1 MHVLVAGKGSF
12 SSSLAAMWHADF
24 DAGSS
29 ECEEEGLILP
39 RLSNI
44 VAVAAR
50 SKTASIAG
58 YPPPVHEP
66 VKGGYDSGK
75 GGKGYGGSSY
85 DSVKG
90 GCGSVAGYG
99 KDGYGKDQNKS
110 KPDSSYDSVK
120 GGCGSVAGYGKDQNK
135 SKPDSSDEPYGKGS
149 KKVAV
154 YADAGGPG
162 IFRSSPASGDPVEAW
177 WRRDPV
183 KGWSQIFVSLAAAP
197 AGGKSSGGK
206 DSGNGWSSGGK
217 GLSSESGDQVERRRR
232 EYRRWWNETLIDA
245 RKKDIEELQH
255 QIEAKKEEIEFLKGQ
270 IEVER

>member
-1 MHVLVAGKGSF
+1 LTKGRIATFSRRFVAGRWRFLCDQCDHSILIGECRSGRF
-12 SSSLAAMWHADF
+12 HTICRCVCRECQAMQ
-24 DAGSS
+24 
-29 ECEEEGLILP
+29 
-39 RLSNI
+39 
-44 VAVAAR
+44 V
-50 SKTASIAG
+50 
-58 YPPPVHEP
+58 
-66 VKGGYDSGK
+66 
-75 GGKGYGGSSY
+75 
-85 DSVKG
+85 
-90 GCGSVAGYG
+90 
-99 KDGYGKDQNKS
+99 DGN
-110 KPDSSYDSVK
+110 
-120 GGCGSVAGYGKDQNK
+120 
-135 SKPDSSDEPYGKGS
+135 E
-149 KKVAV
+149 V

-177 WRRDPV
+177 WRRDPA

>member
-1 MHVLVAGKGSF
+1 LHVLVAGKGSF

-99 KDGYGKDQNKS
+99 KDGYGEDQNKS